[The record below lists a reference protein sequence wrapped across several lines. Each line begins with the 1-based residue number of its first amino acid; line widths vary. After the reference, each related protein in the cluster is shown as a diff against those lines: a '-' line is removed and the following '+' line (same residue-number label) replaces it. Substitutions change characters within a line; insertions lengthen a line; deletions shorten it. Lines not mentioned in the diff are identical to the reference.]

1 MFTEFISAA
10 LLSLFLQNTIYER
23 AMGTNILLYAARER
37 RFVVGFSLMITYITG
52 ISSVFAWLLDRFVL
66 PADSGM
72 RGMLSPLLYVFVV
85 SAVYLFS
92 LLFIWRFL
100 PKLFKLL
107 RPYVHLSVF
116 NCSVLG
122 SLFISNIYG
131 ESLLAYLGFGLGTGI
146 GFLIAGWLMYIAYP
160 RLNSELVP
168 QAFRGMPIMTVYV
181 GVLALALYAFVGYST
196 QIT

>member
-1 MFTEFISAA
+1 MLTEFVSAA

-37 RFVVGFSLMITYITG
+37 RFTVGFSLMITYITT
-52 ISSVFAWLLDRFVL
+52 ISSVFAWLLNRFVL
-66 PADSGM
+66 PADTELH
-72 RGMLSPLLYVFVV
+72 GMLSPLLYIFVV

-122 SLFISNIYG
+122 SLFIGSVYG
-131 ESLLAYLGFGLGTGI
+131 ESLLSYLGFGFGTGM

-196 QIT
+196 QV